1 MEMKTGKNLSI
12 AESVYD
18 YIVELILTQQIK
30 PGERIP
36 EADVGQKLGVSR
48 TPVREAIRRLESE
61 GLVVVSTNRCVEVI
75 SFDEQSLVNI
85 GVMRLALEQ
94 TSIRLAVYRGSNEDF
109 NQLYEIAA
117 ACNEAA
123 QAGKVSERIHLDT
136 KFHLAL
142 AQIGNNPL
150 LVRYL
155 TQLLR
160 QVELIQS
167 TRYVDA
173 SDAVIQI
180 SDHYPIVDALVAR
193 DEKKALEISSRSIIE
208 YYHLDTQL
216 PIFNLTDSL

>member
-1 MEMKTGKNLSI
+1 MKTGKNLSI

-36 EADVGQKLGVSR
+36 EADVGQKLSVSR

-75 SFDEQSLVNI
+75 SFGEQSLVNI

-94 TSIRLAVYRGSNEDF
+94 TSIRLAVYRGGNEDF

-216 PIFNLTDSL
+216 PIFNLADSL

>member
-1 MEMKTGKNLSI
+1 MKTGKNLSI

-208 YYHLDTQL
+208 YYHLDT
-216 PIFNLTDSL
+216 

>member
-1 MEMKTGKNLSI
+1 MKTGKNLSI

-123 QAGKVSERIHLDT
+123 QAGS
-136 KFHLAL
+136 
-142 AQIGNNPL
+142 
-150 LVRYL
+150 VR
-155 TQLLR
+155 Q
-160 QVELIQS
+160 
-167 TRYVDA
+167 
-173 SDAVIQI
+173 
-180 SDHYPIVDALVAR
+180 
-193 DEKKALEISSRSIIE
+193 K
-208 YYHLDTQL
+208 YH
-216 PIFNLTDSL
+216 S

>member
-1 MEMKTGKNLSI
+1 MKTGKNLSI

-216 PIFNLTDSL
+216 PIFNLTDSV

>member
-1 MEMKTGKNLSI
+1 MKTGKNLSI

-193 DEKKALEISSRSIIE
+193 DEKKALEISSRAIIE

-216 PIFNLTDSL
+216 PIFNLADSL

>member
-1 MEMKTGKNLSI
+1 MKTGKTLSI

-36 EADVGQKLGVSR
+36 EADVGQKLSVSR

-216 PIFNLTDSL
+216 PIFNLADSL

>member
-1 MEMKTGKNLSI
+1 MKTGKNLSI

-216 PIFNLTDSL
+216 PIFNLADSL

>member
-1 MEMKTGKNLSI
+1 MKTGKNLSI

-208 YYHLDTQL
+208 YYHLDAQL

>member
-1 MEMKTGKNLSI
+1 MKTGKNLSI

-180 SDHYPIVDALVAR
+180 SDHYLIVDALVAR

-208 YYHLDTQL
+208 YYHLDAQL

>member
-1 MEMKTGKNLSI
+1 MKTGKNLSI

-36 EADVGQKLGVSR
+36 EADVGQKLSVSR

-94 TSIRLAVYRGSNEDF
+94 TPIRLAVYRGSNEDF

-216 PIFNLTDSL
+216 PIFNLADSL

>member
-1 MEMKTGKNLSI
+1 MKTGKNLSI

>member
-1 MEMKTGKNLSI
+1 MKTGKNLSI

-160 QVELIQS
+160 QVEVIQS

-216 PIFNLTDSL
+216 PIFNLADSL

>member
-1 MEMKTGKNLSI
+1 MNTSNIYRSRTLNQVS
-12 AESVYD
+12 
-18 YIVELILTQQIK
+18 
-30 PGERIP
+30 

>member
-1 MEMKTGKNLSI
+1 MKTGKNLSI

-36 EADVGQKLGVSR
+36 EADVGQKLSVSR

-216 PIFNLTDSL
+216 PIFNLADSL